1 MNIQPAQPLKG
12 RDQAPA
18 PDDDEDIVRYIAD
31 MALELRYMAARANRK
46 FLVYLLE
53 MVFYEAFSLANR
65 VEPSAEDLRALQRAK
80 LSG

>member
-1 MNIQPAQPLKG
+1 MNVQPTERLKG
-12 RDQAPA
+12 QEIGPN
-18 PDDDEDIVRYIAD
+18 PDDDVIKYIAD
-31 MALELRYMAARANRK
+31 MALELRYMAAKTNRK

-80 LSG
+80 LAD

>member
-1 MNIQPAQPLKG
+1 MNVQPPLHLKG
-12 RDQAPA
+12 RDTQAD
-18 PDDDEDIVRYIAD
+18 PDADVVHYIAD
-31 MALELRYMAARANRK
+31 MALELRYMAAKANRK

-80 LSG
+80 LAD

>member
-1 MNIQPAQPLKG
+1 MNILPAQPLKSRDQVAG
-12 RDQAPA
+12 RD
-18 PDDDEDIVRYIAD
+18 PDDDVVKYIAD

-65 VEPSAEDLRALQRAK
+65 VEPSAEDLRVLQRAK
-80 LSG
+80 LVD